1 MIVKLYYPVAT
12 KLSLLNC
19 NDILSSFYK
28 SEYPIIF
35 KVKGTNYHAAVVK
48 EIHRD
53 VIRIGNEYCSYSKF
67 IEFLHSKKIKGVVVL
82 LPVINDRVD
91 LIYDEKTGIA
101 LDISIVDKKA
111 IAKYS
116 FIQDQGGNILLYSE
130 IHRYIEESEKLAQFL

>member
-1 MIVKLYYPVAT
+1 MLLLEYKCKIDNISVCIPGKAKSKSKIYFYGIEIDIIGSINILLDFWPSD
-12 KLSLLNC
+12 KGKNKSSFFFIGGWLNC

-67 IEFLHSKKIKGVVVL
+67 IEFLHSKK
-82 LPVINDRVD
+82 N
-91 LIYDEKTGIA
+91 
-101 LDISIVDKKA
+101 
-111 IAKYS
+111 
-116 FIQDQGGNILLYSE
+116 
-130 IHRYIEESEKLAQFL
+130 